1 MSIPAPITVPEQ
13 SNALEMTNVSR
24 RFDEHAGVFE
34 LNLHV
39 PRGSIVGLIGPSGC
53 GKTTTVRLALGVYRP
68 DEGNLKVMG
77 ESSSRLSTRTRESI
91 GYLPQQFVLYPNLS
105 VIENVRFAASLY
117 GIGPLQRGKQVQS
130 ALEFVELYTARNTL
144 AGKISGGMQRRLALA
159 CALVHNPILLFADEP
174 TAGIDPVLRAKIWE
188 QFRQLRDQGRTLI
201 ITTQYVGE
209 AAYCDLVGVM
219 RQGRLLHLD
228 TPDNLRARAL
238 GGAVLRLWV
247 DPAQRIDAAKWLRL
261 QPEFA
266 EVRLAHEDKE
276 LLFIYV
282 DDAAQRLPDVVR
294 LFDEHPEIK
303 INKIEEYQPSFDEVF
318 VRLMEDAR

>member
-1 MSIPAPITVPEQ
+1 MD
-13 SNALEMTNVSR
+13 NVTR
-24 RFDEHAGVFE
+24 RFDEDTGVFD
-34 LNLHV
+34 LTLHV
-39 PRGSIVGLIGPSGC
+39 PTGSIVGLIGPSGC
-53 GKTTTVRLALGVYRP
+53 GKTTTVRLALGIYKPDQGRP
-68 DEGNLKVMG
+68 VVMA
-77 ESSSRLSTRTRESI
+77 ESSAHLSTHTRERI
-91 GYLPQQFVLYPNLS
+91 GYLPQHFVLYPNLS
-105 VIENVRFAASLY
+105 VIENVQFAASLY
-117 GIGPLQRGKQVQS
+117 GVGLLKRRAQVRS
-130 ALEFVELYTARNTL
+130 TLEFVELTAARNTL

-159 CALVHNPILLFADEP
+159 CSLVHNPILLFADEP

-188 QFRQLRDQGRTLI
+188 QFRQLRDQGRTLV

-209 AAYCDLVGVM
+209 AVYCDLVGVM

-247 DPAQRIDAAKWLRL
+247 DPAQRVDAAKWLRL

-266 EVRLAHEDKE
+266 EVRLAHDDKE

-303 INKIEEYQPSFDEVF
+303 INKLEEYQPSFDEVF